1 MNVREASMLP
11 YQREQRR
18 KRLEMALPVSLG
30 AASLTIGGSSIA
42 AGQVASGA
50 LQLDRLDP
58 GQAAGAFMP
67 LRIASGAMAVAN
79 IGVGLYKL
87 FGDEDEEKT
96 AWQIASAAGNFV
108 TAAGL
113 AGQALAW
120 GPWTAAVTGLGV
132 ATTLVADIVQR
143 KRGE

>member
-11 YQREQRR
+11 YQRQQRQR
-18 KRLEMALPVSLG
+18 RLEMAMPVSLG
-30 AASLTIGGSSIA
+30 AASVTTGVTSLMAGQAGA
-42 AGQVASGA
+42 AGNVQA
-50 LQLDRLDP
+50 LD
-58 GQAAGAFMP
+58 AFMP

-79 IGVGLYKL
+79 VGVGLYKL

-96 AWQIASAAGNFV
+96 AWQFASAAGNFV

-120 GPWTAAVTGLGV
+120 GPWTAAITGLGV
-132 ATTLVADIVQR
+132 VTTLVAEFAQR
-143 KRGE
+143 KAG